1 MHGFTKRPKWG
12 NHISGLTESTDAAV
26 SGEMVNKTKYQ
37 NNNIH
42 ETSITLPEYRNIPNI
57 TYRGHPPI
65 HVPSACMNIPNSYL
79 GPMQKKLL
87 TFGVIFIIVLI
98 IYIIIAR
105 EFIKS
110 YHGCSKSI

>member
-1 MHGFTKRPKWG
+1 MSDFTKRPKWG
-12 NHISGLTESTDAAV
+12 NHISGLSESTDAAV
-26 SGEMVNKTKYQ
+26 SGEMVSKTKYH
-37 NNNIH
+37 NNTRNQIN
-42 ETSITLPEYRNIPNI
+42 TLPDYRSVPNI
-57 TYRGHPPI
+57 TYRGHHPI
-65 HVPSACMNIPNSYL
+65 SVPSACMNIPKSYL

-87 TFGVIFIIVLI
+87 IFGVIFLIVLI